1 MTDVLSAAQIAALVG
16 QPPPTAEQR
25 LVIEAPLG
33 PSLVVAGAGSGKT
46 ETMAA
51 RVVWLLA
58 NGIVEPDQVLGLTF
72 TRKAAGELAERVRRR
87 LRTLARAAAVEGVVL
102 HGTVDPGRGDAL
114 AGLSRPTIS
123 TYNSYAASLVADHAL
138 RLGLDPSARLLGEAA
153 QWQLASEVVE
163 AWSDDLDTDAAT
175 STVIEAVLTLSGAL
189 DEHLLDAAGAR
200 AGVEGIL
207 EAIAATPAGEPA
219 REPYSEVKKLLRS
232 LGERVRVLDLVA
244 EYRTRKR
251 AGDAIDFGD
260 QVALAAR
267 LALDVPEVGAGERQR
282 FRVVLLDEY
291 QDTSYAQL
299 TLLGALFGGGHPV
312 TAVGDPNQSIYGWRG
327 ASAGGLEG
335 FPTSFAQV
343 RDDGTRAPADVHQL
357 STSWRNDRLILA
369 AANHVAAP
377 LRASATRVAV
387 PVLAARPGAG
397 EGRVHAHVA
406 ETLEDEAR
414 AVAQFV
420 RERWRPAGPGR
431 ERVTAAVLCRKRS
444 QFEPLRRAMRDAG
457 LPVEVVG
464 LGGLLSAPEVVD
476 LVALLQTAHDPSRG
490 DALMRLLTGAR
501 TRLGAADLHALA
513 AWSGELAARHDG
525 RARARGHADARRTA
539 GDGTDG
545 GAPVSGDDV
554 VVEADAVDE
563 RSIVDALDAI
573 TELPADGW
581 TSRGGRTL
589 SAVGRAR
596 LGELAST
603 LRVLRAH
610 TYLSVPE
617 LVAEAERLLGLDI
630 EVAARARTSPG
641 RARAQLDAFR
651 DVAVEFAR
659 SADHPNLGGFLAWL
673 EAADTRENGLDMPVS
688 EPDPDAV
695 QLITVHAAKGLEWD
709 VVAVAGLVDGGLPA
723 TPTQGKDGP
732 KDSAWLTGLGSL
744 PYPLRGDRHD
754 LPAFA
759 YAGAA
764 DPRDLEERRK
774 RFLLDAGDHE
784 VAEERRLAYVALT
797 RARSDLLLTAAWWG
811 DGTRVRKVSTFLT
824 ELAEAG
830 LVETGGWESAPDDGG
845 TNPRASL
852 TLTATWPAD
861 PFGAEAGSTRRP
873 HVEAAAE
880 LVRAAMARPT
890 ALTPTVP
897 PATVPPAT
905 VPPTAVP
912 PATVPP
918 TAVSLAMVPPEVVP
932 TEVAP
937 VPAASTSYGTPRQL
951 EGVADIGSVA
961 GDDPQHPWEVLAER
975 LLAER
980 ERARTPSGEVEL
992 PAHLSASALVRLE
1005 GDPAEFAQH
1014 LRRPVPAEP
1023 SPQARRG
1030 TRFHAWVEG
1039 WYGSASLVDVD
1050 ALPGA
1055 DDDDASLDLD
1065 EQALREAFL
1074 ATEWA
1079 NRSPVAV
1086 EVDIEISVDG
1096 YVLRSRI
1103 DAVFPDTIGAESD
1116 GADGGRVVVV
1126 DWKTGAPPKD
1136 DAARASR
1143 ELQLAV
1149 YRLAWSRWTGTPVD
1163 RVRAAFCYVG
1173 AGVTVYPERLL
1184 DEAEITDLL
1193 RSATTADGPQ
1203 AARPVV
1209 GPRPNRRGPRAN
1221 PQGRRRP
1228 DWETANA
1235 APTRRAAPATAP
1247 TLFDAD

>member
-1 MTDVLSAAQIAALVG
+1 MTLTAAQIAALVG
-16 QPPPTAEQR
+16 QPPPTPEQR
-25 LVIEAPLG
+25 VVIEAPLA

-58 NGIVEPDQVLGLTF
+58 NGIVAPDQILGLTF
-72 TRKAAGELAERVRRR
+72 TRKAAGELSERVRKR
-87 LRTLARAAAVEGVVL
+87 LRTLARAAAAEGVVL
-102 HGTVDPGRGDAL
+102 GGEVDPERGAGL
-114 AGLSRPTIS
+114 AGLARPTIS
-123 TYNSYAASLVADHAL
+123 TYNSYAASLVSDHAL

-200 AGVEGIL
+200 SGIEGII
-207 EAIAATPAGEPA
+207 EALVATPAGTPP
-219 REPYSEVKKLLRS
+219 REPYAEIKRLLRS

-251 AGDAIDFGD
+251 ASDAIDFGD

-299 TLLGALFGGGHPV
+299 TLLGALFGSGHPV
-312 TAVGDPNQSIYGWRG
+312 TAVGDPHQSIYGWRG

-335 FPTSFAQV
+335 FPTSFPQV
-343 RDDGTRAPADVHQL
+343 HPDGSRSPADVHLL

-397 EGRVHAHVA
+397 EGHVHAHVA
-406 ETLEDEAR
+406 ETVEDEAR

-420 RERWRPAGPGR
+420 RDRWRPAGPGHD
-431 ERVTAAVLCRKRS
+431 RVTAAVLCRKRS
-444 QFEPLRRAMRDAG
+444 QFETLRRALRDAG

-476 LVALLQTAHDPSRG
+476 LVALLQAAHDPSRG

-513 AWSGELAARHDG
+513 AWSGELAARHGGDARSRG
-525 RARARGHADARRTA
+525 RAPAA
-539 GDGTDG
+539 
-545 GAPVSGDDV
+545 SDDV

-573 TELPADGW
+573 TELPVQGW

-596 LGELAST
+596 LADLAVT
-603 LRVLRAH
+603 LRALRAH

-617 LVAEAERLLGLDI
+617 LVGEAERLLGLDI

-723 TPTQGKDGP
+723 TATQGKDGP

-754 LPAFA
+754 LPEFA
-759 YAGAA
+759 YSGAE
-764 DPRDLEERRK
+764 DPKELEDRRK
-774 RFLLDAGDHE
+774 TFLLAAGDHE

-811 DGTRVRKVSTFLT
+811 DGSRVRKVSLFLD

-830 LVETGGWESAPDDGG
+830 LVEPGGWELAPEDGG
-845 TNPRASL
+845 TNPRDSL
-852 TLTATWPAD
+852 VLTATWPSD
-861 PFGAEAGSTRRP
+861 PFGTDAGTTRRR
-873 HVEAAAE
+873 HVEEAAGR
-880 LVRAAMARPT
+880 VRAAMAEH
-890 ALTPTVP
+890 A
-897 PATVPPAT
+897 
-905 VPPTAVP
+905 
-912 PATVPP
+912 
-918 TAVSLAMVPPEVVP
+918 
-932 TEVAP
+932 
-937 VPAASTSYGTPRQL
+937 
-951 EGVADIGSVA
+951 
-961 GDDPQHPWEVLAER
+961 DPQVALPENAQTDAPDAHPWDVLADR

-980 ERARTPSGEVEL
+980 ERVRTPSGEVEL
-992 PAHLSASALVRLE
+992 PAHLSASALVRLD

-1055 DDDDASLDLD
+1055 DDDSAVLDLD
-1065 EQALREAFL
+1065 ERALRDAFL

-1079 NRSPVAV
+1079 DRSPAAV

-1103 DAVFPDTIGAESD
+1103 DAVFPDPAGTTEEPG
-1116 GADGGRVVVV
+1116 VVVV
-1126 DWKTGAPPKD
+1126 DWKTGSPPKD
-1136 DAARASR
+1136 EAARASR

-1149 YRLAWSRWTGTPVD
+1149 YRLAWSRWTGTPLE

-1184 DEAEITDLL
+1184 DEAEIAGLL
-1193 RSATTADGPQ
+1193 SAATRGPQ
-1203 AARPVV
+1203 APGEVT
-1209 GPRPNRRGPRAN
+1209 PRVNRRGARTN
-1221 PQGRRRP
+1221 
-1228 DWETANA
+1228 
-1235 APTRRAAPATAP
+1235 APTRRRAGWEGSNAAPARRATPRPSAP
-1247 TLFDAD
+1247 TLFDGD

>member
-1 MTDVLSAAQIAALVG
+1 MTIHLTAAQIAALVG
-16 QPPPTAEQR
+16 QPPPTTEQR

-72 TRKAAGELAERVRRR
+72 TRKAAGELAERVRKR
-87 LRTLARAAAVEGVVL
+87 LRTLSRAAAAEGIAL
-102 HGTVDPGRGDAL
+102 GGSLDPARGDAL

-153 QWQLASEVVE
+153 QWQLAAEVVE

-175 STVIEAVLTLSGAL
+175 STVIEAVLALSGAL
-189 DEHLLDAAGAR
+189 DEHLLDPAGAR
-200 AGVEGIL
+200 AGIEGIL
-207 EAIAATPAGEPA
+207 EAIAATPAGTPP
-219 REPYSEVKKLLRS
+219 REPYADVKRLLRS

-312 TAVGDPNQSIYGWRG
+312 TAVGDPHQSIYGWRG

-335 FPTSFAQV
+335 FPTSFPQV
-343 RDDGTRAPADVHQL
+343 RPDGTRAPADVHLL

-414 AVAQFV
+414 AVARFV

-431 ERVTAAVLCRKRS
+431 DRVTAAVLCRKRS
-444 QFEPLRRAMRDAG
+444 QFEPLRRALRDAG

-513 AWSGELAARHDG
+513 AWSGELAARHGGGARG
-525 RARARGHADARRTA
+525 RAAVGPGASADAA
-539 GDGTDG
+539 LP
-545 GAPVSGDDV
+545 AEV

-573 TELPADGW
+573 SELPEAGW

-596 LGELAST
+596 LAELAAT

-617 LVAEAERLLGLDI
+617 LVGEAERLLGLDI

-673 EAADTRENGLDMPVS
+673 EAADSRENGLDMPVS

-723 TPTQGKDGP
+723 TPTQGKEGP

-754 LPAFA
+754 LPTFE

-764 DPRDLEERRK
+764 DPKDLERRRK
-774 RFLLDAGDHE
+774 QFVLDAGDHE

-811 DGTRVRKVSTFLT
+811 DGTRARKVSTFLT

-830 LVETGGWESAPDDGG
+830 LVEPGGWESPPAEDG

-852 TLTATWPAD
+852 TLAATWPAD
-861 PFGAEAGSTRRP
+861 PFAADPAGEDGGATRRP
-873 HVEAAAE
+873 LVEAAAE
-880 LVRAAMARPT
+880 QVRAAMARQARESGAEAAAGSPDG
-890 ALTPTVP
+890 LP
-897 PATVPPAT
+897 P
-905 VPPTAVP
+905 
-912 PATVPP
+912 
-918 TAVSLAMVPPEVVP
+918 
-932 TEVAP
+932 
-937 VPAASTSYGTPRQL
+937 
-951 EGVADIGSVA
+951 
-961 GDDPQHPWEVLAER
+961 HHWEVLAER

-1005 GDPAEFAQH
+1005 SDPAEYAQH

-1039 WYGSASLVDVD
+1039 WFGSASLVDVD

-1055 DDDDASLDLD
+1055 DDDSAALDLD
-1065 EQALREAFL
+1065 EQALRQAFL

-1079 NRSPVAV
+1079 DRSPVAV
-1086 EVDIEISVDG
+1086 EVDIETSVDG

-1103 DAVFPDTIGAESD
+1103 DAVFPDPASPGSRA
-1116 GADGGRVVVV
+1116 VVVV

-1149 YRLAWSRWTGTPVD
+1149 YRLAWSRWTGTPID
-1163 RVRAAFCYVG
+1163 QVRAAFCYVG

-1184 DEAEITDLL
+1184 DEAEITALL
-1193 RSATTADGPQ
+1193 SAATRADGPQ
-1203 AARPVV
+1203 GAGAVV
-1209 GPRPNRRGPRAN
+1209 QRANRRGTRTNAPA
-1221 PQGRRRP
+1221 RRRP
-1228 DWETANA
+1228 GWEGTK
-1235 APTRRAAPATAP
+1235 ATTPRSAAP
-1247 TLFDAD
+1247 TLFDGD

>member
-1 MTDVLSAAQIAALVG
+1 MTISAAQIAALVG
-16 QPPPTAEQR
+16 QPAPTPEQR
-25 LVIEAPLG
+25 VVIEAPLG

-72 TRKAAGELAERVRRR
+72 TRKAAGELAERVRKR
-87 LRTLARAAAVEGVVL
+87 LRTLARSAAAEGLVL
-102 HGTVDPGRGDAL
+102 GGTVDAARTDGL
-114 AGLSRPTIS
+114 AGLARPTIS
-123 TYNSYAASLVADHAL
+123 TYNSYAASLVSDHAL

-163 AWSDDLDTDAAT
+163 AWSEDLDTDAAT

-189 DEHLLDAAGAR
+189 DEHLLDATQAR
-200 AGVEGIL
+200 SGIEEIL
-207 EAIAATPAGEPA
+207 DGLAATPAGTPP
-219 REPYSEVKKLLRS
+219 REPYAEVKKLMRS
-232 LGERVRVLDLVA
+232 LGERVRVLELVG

-251 AGDAIDFGD
+251 AADAIDFGD

-335 FPTSFAQV
+335 FPTSFPQV
-343 RDDGTRAPADVHQL
+343 HADGTRTPADVHQL

-397 EGRVHAHVA
+397 DGRVHAHVA
-406 ETLEDEAR
+406 ETVEDEAR

-420 RERWRPAGPGR
+420 RDRWRPAHPGR
-431 ERVTAAVLCRKRS
+431 DRVTAAVLCRKRS
-444 QFEPLRRAMRDAG
+444 QFEILRRALRDAG

-501 TRLGAADLHALA
+501 TRLGASDLHALA
-513 AWSGELAARHDG
+513 AWSGELAARHG
-525 RARARGHADARRTA
+525 GGPQARGRGPVPGSAPEAEVSDA
-539 GDGTDG
+539 
-545 GAPVSGDDV
+545 SDV

-573 TELPADGW
+573 TELPAEGW

-596 LGELAST
+596 LADLAMT
-603 LRVLRAH
+603 LRALRAH
-610 TYLSVPE
+610 SYLSVPE
-617 LVAEAERLLGLDI
+617 LVGEAERLLGLDI

-659 SADHPNLGGFLAWL
+659 SADHPSLGGFLAWL
-673 EAADTRENGLDMPVS
+673 EAAETRENGLDMPVS

-723 TPTQGKDGP
+723 TATQGKDGP

-754 LPAFA
+754 LPVFA
-759 YAGAA
+759 HAGAE
-764 DPRDLEERRK
+764 DPKELEERRK
-774 RFLLDAGDHE
+774 QFVLDAGDHQ

-811 DGTRVRKVSTFLT
+811 DGSRVRKVSVFLT

-830 LVETGGWESAPDDGG
+830 LVEAGGWEEVPDAGG
-845 TNPRASL
+845 SNPRASL
-852 TLTATWPAD
+852 VLTATWPAD
-861 PFGAEAGSTRRP
+861 PFGTEVGSARRA
-873 HVEAAAE
+873 HVEDAAAR
-880 LVRAAMARPT
+880 VRAAMAAHDEPRSATATAMPT
-890 ALTPTVP
+890 ADHADLAVQAALTH
-897 PATVPPAT
+897 
-905 VPPTAVP
+905 
-912 PATVPP
+912 
-918 TAVSLAMVPPEVVP
+918 L
-932 TEVAP
+932 P
-937 VPAASTSYGTPRQL
+937 VTG
-951 EGVADIGSVA
+951 
-961 GDDPQHPWEVLAER
+961 DPQPDLSDAHPWDVLADR

-980 ERARTPSGEVEL
+980 ERVRTPSGDVEL

-1005 GDPAEFAQH
+1005 SDPGEFAQH

-1055 DDDDASLDLD
+1055 DDDSASLDLD
-1065 EQALREAFL
+1065 EKALRDAFL

-1079 NRSPVAV
+1079 NRSPLAV

-1103 DAVFPDTIGAESD
+1103 DAVFPDPARTSTDAQR
-1116 GADGGRVVVV
+1116 AVVVV
-1126 DWKTGAPPKD
+1126 DWKTGSPPKD
-1136 DAARASR
+1136 EAARASR

-1149 YRLAWSRWTGTPVD
+1149 YRLAWSRWTGTPLD
-1163 RVRAAFCYVG
+1163 QVRAAFCYVG
-1173 AGVTVYPERLL
+1173 AGTTVYPERLL
-1184 DEAEITDLL
+1184 DEAEITALL
-1193 RSATTADGPQ
+1193 RSATRAQGPQ
-1203 AARPVV
+1203 GAGVV
-1209 GPRPNRRGPRAN
+1209 EPRPNRRGSRTN
-1221 PQGRRRP
+1221 
-1228 DWETANA
+1228 
-1235 APTRRAAPATAP
+1235 APTRRRPGWEGTNAAPPRRPTQPAAP
-1247 TLFDAD
+1247 TLFDVD

>member
-1 MTDVLSAAQIAALVG
+1 MTLSAAQIAALVG

-25 LVIEAPLG
+25 AVIEAPLG

-87 LRTLARAAAVEGVVL
+87 LRTLFRAAAEHGVVL
-102 HGTVDPGRGDAL
+102 GGAVDPARTDGL
-114 AGLSRPTIS
+114 AGLARPTIS

-163 AWSDDLDTDAAT
+163 AWSEDLDTDAAT
-175 STVIEAVLTLSGAL
+175 STVIEAVLALSGAL
-189 DEHLLDAAGAR
+189 DEHLLDAAQAR
-200 AGVEGIL
+200 AGIEGII
-207 EAIAATPAGEPA
+207 EALAETPAGTPP
-219 REPYSEVKKLLRS
+219 REPYAEVKKLLRS
-232 LGERVRVLDLVA
+232 LGERARVLDLVA
-244 EYRTRKR
+244 EYRDRKR
-251 AGDAIDFGD
+251 AADAIDFGD

-267 LALDVPEVGAGERQR
+267 LALDVPEVGSGERQR

-299 TLLGALFGGGHPV
+299 SLLGALFGGGHPV
-312 TAVGDPNQSIYGWRG
+312 TAVGDPHQSIYGWRG
-327 ASAGGLEG
+327 ASAGGLER
-335 FPTSFAQV
+335 FPTSFPRV
-343 RDDGTRAPADVHQL
+343 LDDGTRAPADVHQL
-357 STSWRNDRLILA
+357 STSWRNDLLVLA
-369 AANHVAAP
+369 AANHVAGP
-377 LRASATRVAV
+377 LRASTTRVAV
-387 PVLAARPGAG
+387 PVLSARPGAG
-397 EGRVHAHVA
+397 EGHVHAHVA

-414 AVAQFV
+414 AVARFV
-420 RERWRPAGPGR
+420 AERWQPAAPGR
-431 ERVTAAVLCRKRS
+431 DRVTAAVLCRKRS
-444 QFEPLRRAMRDAG
+444 QFEPLRRALRDAG

-476 LVALLQTAHDPSRG
+476 LVALLQAAHDPSRG

-513 AWSGELAARHDG
+513 AWSGELAARHGSG
-525 RARARGHADARRTA
+525 RRGREKDAPDEASPGA
-539 GDGTDG
+539 GP
-545 GAPVSGDDV
+545 AVDV

-573 TELPADGW
+573 TELPAHGW
-581 TSRGGRTL
+581 TSRSGRSL

-596 LGELAST
+596 LADLAGM

-617 LVAEAERLLGLDI
+617 LVGEAERMLGLDI

-651 DVAVEFAR
+651 DVAVDFAR
-659 SADHPNLGGFLAWL
+659 SADHPSLGGFLAWL
-673 EAADTRENGLDMPVS
+673 EAAETRENGLDMPVA

-723 TPTQGKDGP
+723 TATQGKDGP

-754 LPAFA
+754 LPVLD
-759 YAGAA
+759 YAGAS
-764 DPRDLEERRK
+764 DPKDLEERRR
-774 RFLLDAGDHE
+774 RFVLDAGDHE

-797 RARSDLLLTAAWWG
+797 RARTDLLLTAAWWG
-811 DGTRVRKVSTFLT
+811 DGSRVRKLSTFLT

-830 LVETGGWESAPDDGG
+830 LIETDDWDAPPDDAAA
-845 TNPRASL
+845 NPRASL
-852 TLTATWPAD
+852 VLSATWPAD
-861 PFGAEAGSTRRP
+861 PFGDGGSGRRS
-873 HVEAAAE
+873 HVEDAAAR
-880 LVRAAMARPT
+880 VRAAMAQVAEQAT
-890 ALTPTVP
+890 AP
-897 PATVPPAT
+897 
-905 VPPTAVP
+905 
-912 PATVPP
+912 
-918 TAVSLAMVPPEVVP
+918 SE
-932 TEVAP
+932 
-937 VPAASTSYGTPRQL
+937 
-951 EGVADIGSVA
+951 
-961 GDDPQHPWEVLAER
+961 HPWEVLAER
-975 LLAER
+975 LLVER
-980 ERARTPSGEVEL
+980 ERARTPSADVEL
-992 PAHLSASALVRLE
+992 PAHLSASALVRLQ
-1005 GDPAEFAQH
+1005 GDPVEYAQH

-1039 WYGSASLVDVD
+1039 WYGRAALVDVD

-1055 DDDDASLDLD
+1055 DDETELDVDLD

-1074 ATEWA
+1074 ATPWA
-1079 NRSPVAV
+1079 DRSPVAV
-1086 EVDIEISVDG
+1086 EVDIETSVDG

-1103 DAVFPDTIGAESD
+1103 DAVFPDTVRGV
-1116 GADGGRVVVV
+1116 DGGLDPLGVVVV

-1149 YRLAWSRWTGTPVD
+1149 YRLAWSRWTGTPLD

-1173 AGVTVYPERLL
+1173 AGQTVYPERLL
-1184 DEAEITDLL
+1184 DEAEITALL
-1193 RSATTADGPQ
+1193 RGATAAELPQEAQRSAGS
-1203 AARPVV
+1203 
-1209 GPRPNRRGPRAN
+1209 RPNRGGPRAN
-1221 PQGRRRP
+1221 SSGRRNA
-1228 DWETANA
+1228 DWEGAKGA
-1235 APTRRAAPATAP
+1235 AARRPAASSAP
-1247 TLFDAD
+1247 TLFDLD